1 MSEILVLAEI
11 ENGTLHSTAGE
22 LLAAARKL
30 AAELNLDVSA
40 ALFGEITEDITGE
53 VVALGADNVYTASHP
68 KLASNVADA
77 HVAALEQICQQASP
91 TAVLT
96 AKTPLGRVVGPR
108 LAYRMGVGVAQACM
122 NVTGEKISGKI
133 TVTRPVYGGNAMAAF
148 TFTDKNPQFIVVR
161 VKAFEALERDDSR
174 VGRIVEL
181 DMAIADDQIKVKL
194 IETVKEES
202 EGVKLEDASVIVS
215 GGRGLGG
222 PEPFSQLEE
231 LAKMFNGAVGA
242 SRAVCDAGWLDHSYQ
257 VGLTGKT
264 VSPDLY
270 ITVGISGASQHMAGC
285 SSSKSI
291 VAINKDS
298 EANIFKEA
306 SFGVVGDWEKVLPS
320 FTATVQELLSS

>member
-91 TAVLT
+91 TAVLA

-108 LAYRMGVGVAQACM
+108 LAYRMCVGVAQDCM

-181 DMAIADDQIKVKL
+181 DMDIADDQIKVKL

>member
-1 MSEILVLAEI
+1 MSQILILAEI
-11 ENGTLHSTAGE
+11 ENDILHSTAGE

-30 AAELNLDVSA
+30 ADELELEVSA
-40 ALFGEITEDITGE
+40 ALFGNISDDLTKETI
-53 VVALGADNVYTASHP
+53 ALGADHVYASSHP
-68 KLASNVADA
+68 MLALNIADA
-77 HVAALEQICQQASP
+77 HVAALEQICERIAP

-108 LAYRMGVGVAQACM
+108 LAYRMGVGVAQDCM
-122 NVTGEKISGKI
+122 DLTGEKTSSKI
-133 TVTRPVYGGNAMAAF
+133 TVKRPVYGGNAMAAF
-148 TFTDKNPQFIVVR
+148 TFTNKDPQFIVLR
-161 VKAFEALERDDSR
+161 IKAFEPLERDDAR
-174 VGRIVEL
+174 IGEIVEL
-181 DMAIADDQIKVKL
+181 DLDINDDQVRVKL
-194 IETVKEES
+194 IETIKEES

-320 FTATVQELLSS
+320 FTATIQELLSS

>member
-108 LAYRMGVGVAQACM
+108 LAYRLGVGVAQDCM

-161 VKAFEALERDDSR
+161 VKAFEAMERDDSR

-181 DMAIADDQIKVKL
+181 DMDIADDQIKVKL